1 MTVKKNNNDKGFT
14 LIELMAVI
22 LLLGIIMSV
31 TTIITVNTIK
41 NSKEKSYNVLV
52 SNIKDA
58 AQDYFEEC
66 ENDSASGG
74 YLEGA
79 CNGLIRE
86 NGDNCEA
93 DKCATISIDTLL
105 KYDFLKSDSNDSE
118 NNKIVENPKT
128 NDSMNI
134 CVIELKKY
142 VDEINNYI
150 TWYEF
155 DTGSSETFCPTRNEY
170 LNITEETKNESE
182 DLVITSSEVLS
193 NLGLTSSLK
202 NGTPDFSKISPLTTY
217 TQNIASNQTVSLM
230 DTSNSINLGST
241 ISFSSS
247 TGKFTLGSTTTNQTY
262 GENAV
267 GKYTCGNSS
276 SSCTKAYKIISVTNG
291 GISWNEDK
299 DTVEP
304 ACDVEYGTAISFGT
318 TIVQSGTG
326 YKLSGVIS
334 SYDAADLHDN
344 PDIVSGWSCC
354 GGTTCNADN
363 LFKVEYYEATGSESG
378 TVWGIYPRDL
388 TVGSAKATKADV
400 YTATSS
406 KNTADTGI
414 FATTDDLGPSYYF
427 RGDVTNNYVKFA
439 GFYWRIIRINGDGS
453 VRMIYDGTSAHSN
466 GTMSNNRSI
475 GTGAYNNNVN
485 DNAYTGYMYGT
496 PGAST
501 YASTHSNTTNS
512 LVKTTID
519 NWYKTNIE
527 DKGYSK
533 YVSDA
538 IYCNDRTLNTT
549 DTSYTGIGVTDSLY
563 SAHQRLNTNKK
574 PTLVCAQNN
583 DKFTVSTE
591 LGNGKLTYPVGL
603 MTGDEMSMAGGVYG
617 AFNDQIYLYMG
628 RSFWGVTPLRT
639 GSMVTYYT
647 LSGALQNENINE
659 TNVAIRPVIS
669 LKPDVITGGNGTAT
683 NPFIVG

>member
-1 MTVKKNNNDKGFT
+1 MMKKRINNDKGFT

-31 TTIITVNTIK
+31 TTVITLNTIK

-52 SNIKDA
+52 SNIKEA
-58 AQDYFEEC
+58 AKGYFEEC
-66 ENDSASGG
+66 ENNSASGD
-74 YLEGA
+74 YLESA

-93 DKCATISIDTLL
+93 DKCATISIDSLL
-105 KYDFLKSDSNDSE
+105 KYDFLKTGNIND
-118 NNKIVENPKT
+118 NKKNIENPIT
-128 NDSMNI
+128 NDNMNI

-142 VDEINNYI
+142 VDENNNYI

-155 DTGSSETFCPTRNEY
+155 ETGSSEKYCPTYKENYGNNEG
-170 LNITEETKNESE
+170 EKGDDKNST
-182 DLVITSSEVLS
+182 LTSSKVLS
-193 NLGLTSSLK
+193 NLGLTNSLK
-202 NGTPDFSKISPLTTY
+202 NGTPNFAKISPLVTY
-217 TQNIASNQTVSLM
+217 TQNIANNQTVSLT
-230 DTSNSINLGST
+230 DNANTVRLGTSISFDSSDGSYTIGGVTSEQTFNSNS
-241 ISFSSS
+241 
-247 TGKFTLGSTTTNQTY
+247 
-262 GENAV
+262 A
-267 GKYTCGNSS
+267 GKYTCGSNSLT
-276 SSCTKAYKIISVTNG
+276 CTTAYKVINVSNS
-291 GISWNEDK
+291 GISWDDDH

-388 TVGSAKATKADV
+388 TVGSAKMTKADV

-406 KNTADTGI
+406 KNTADIGI

-475 GTGAYNNNVN
+475 GTGAYNNTTN
-485 DNAYTGYMYGT
+485 DNTYTGYMYGT

-628 RSFWGVTPLRT
+628 RSFWGMTPLRT